1 MFRTSALV
9 GLMLAA
15 IAACS
20 AEPIDT
26 KRAEP
31 AKQPDKLRLTYF
43 NVDG

>member
-9 GLMLAA
+9 GVMLAA

-20 AEPIDT
+20 AEPADT
-26 KRAEP
+26 KQAEP